1 MNQVQ
6 FIQKIDNA
14 QNKVAQILGHAKNP
28 QVASKVEHS
37 YDDKYLLAE
46 FICNMGVASQVSCFQ
61 QFGLTANSLNELK
74 GWAAAGDAVT
84 LRFRSEEKCTFLRTE
99 TREEDSGVE
108 QVTEGSLFG
117 TISSK
122 VITKI
127 KEYFWKVEV
136 SWEVVAFRGVGVE
149 VMLRLNGRKGEH
161 AIKTTSDIPPQ
172 AELISPSL
180 VTNLDMTW
188 FLTQLDK
195 TSFNKHLAH
204 NKLQ

>member
-46 FICNMGVASQVSCFQ
+46 FICNMGLASQITCLE
-61 QFGLTANSLNELK
+61 QFGMTPEILNTLK
-74 GWAAAGDAVT
+74 GWAINGEAVT
-84 LRFRSEEKCTFLRTE
+84 LRFRSEEKCSFIRTE
-99 TREEDSGVE
+99 TRQEESKQKE
-108 QVTEGSLFG
+108 VTEGSFFNL
-117 TISSK
+117 TSK
-122 VITKI
+122 VMTTI

-161 AIKTTSDIPPQ
+161 VIKTTSDIPPQ